1 MGVIINGKGNGQ
13 TQFSLLLFVCHFLS
27 FPFPFFSFGFTQN
40 YFSFIPLKPYRQSP
54 LFKFSSLL
62 SRLPPSFYFSGHF
75 IHLPPLDC
83 FVRLPTSA
91 ASSSSQT
98 HDSIGLLCLFIQFDC
113 FNSQVNP
120 LLCFPYLPISCLF
133 ISISQFLVAYFLT
146 AAISCCLFVHS

>member
-1 MGVIINGKGNGQ
+1 MGLIIKGKGNGQ

-98 HDSIGLLCLFIQFDC
+98 HDSIGLLCSTSSPSIECCFNSTGINPWFIQFDC

-120 LLCFPYLPISCLF
+120 LLCLLYLPISCLF
-133 ISISQFLVAYFLT
+133 
-146 AAISCCLFVHS
+146 VHFD